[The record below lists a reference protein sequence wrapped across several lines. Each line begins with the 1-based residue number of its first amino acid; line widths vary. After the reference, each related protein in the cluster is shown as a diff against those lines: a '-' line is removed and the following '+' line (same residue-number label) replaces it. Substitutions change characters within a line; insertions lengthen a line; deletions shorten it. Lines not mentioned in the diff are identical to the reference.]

1 MGKAFITT
9 LVWAAIVFVL
19 MALINYFI
27 GTESW
32 VMNTWNWVFPSAV
45 GYFLGYC
52 RAKNTSGEPNS

>member
-19 MALINYFI
+19 MALICYFI
-27 GTESW
+27 RIESW
-32 VMNTWNWVFPSAV
+32 FMHTWNCFFQSAL

-52 RAKNTSGEPNS
+52 RAKNIIKEIIS